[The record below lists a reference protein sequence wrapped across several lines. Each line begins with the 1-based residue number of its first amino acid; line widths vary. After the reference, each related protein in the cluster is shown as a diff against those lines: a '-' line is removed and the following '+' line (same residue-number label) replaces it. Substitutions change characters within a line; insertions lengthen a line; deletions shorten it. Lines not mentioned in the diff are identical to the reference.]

1 MDVVIDSR
9 DSVSNLDQS
18 RWGINLDNLLND
30 SDGVEFFNK
39 FLSYK
44 HSASHLLDFWFA
56 CKGFRS
62 NADLSNPDKL
72 FQVAKVIYRTYIKSG
87 ASHAVPLP
95 YILKQNINE
104 CLSSYHHGYKK
115 GLSSNAS
122 VQPPDRCLF
131 DSAQNVVK
139 SLLEQKYYPEFLTFI
154 ACPSNLLCIT
164 SNGPLCSDRKTRN
177 KYLEFLYSDYKLES
191 RRSNRT
197 KHKSFSEYNRF
208 SADQSPGAKNFH
220 PLFTPDYYLANN
232 NNCNVPSTSE
242 QISTN
247 PFVRL
252 TTSWTSSTIQSPVIH
267 SAQPDLH
274 YDKSC
279 KSNHYHHRSTS
290 RHQFLNIHD
299 HPLPGGIPK
308 MPMTANDSILTD
320 NHLQQMDNHTKDT
333 TNSKR
338 QHDDSNICD
347 SQSPFANQSFFVNNN
362 NNPHPVNSSSQILT
376 QTPITSSSGI
386 TMQSVNS
393 TSNNI
398 DLSFIH
404 SLNLQQTHQS
414 DNLIKESNNNNNPPK
429 INWTIRKQTNLA
441 ESDPV
446 SFVQLLTDRLEKVKE
461 SRGKLEKLMSLVNH
475 QVDEKHPTESKNTLP
490 IGQTDSYGFISVNQH
505 NSSLHSDH
513 LNWSQLKPN
522 SFINT
527 TNSIMNETNSST
539 IQQHTLNYP
548 HHSTLI
554 MNTGSQLLNGVNKSQ
569 DAQEILDDHCSR
581 IWADESDMNMD
592 TQLLLSYSK
601 RQQSDIMH
609 TPVSSQP
616 LLMTPYPSMLC
627 DTLVN
632 SMKHNTTGIVR
643 NGSNIT
649 EYELKKS
656 TEQSRLA
663 AVVVSS
669 IESSCVP
676 SSNNN
681 NNNNNNNNRTA
692 IPDNSHRRRHI
703 TASGGNVSYRS
714 FSRPNKA
721 DLRSIASWDSGV
733 VSNYYEKKHRL
744 HHHHHD
750 DLDIM
755 DDTVDTASIL
765 EAASLQA
772 LSSSTTELALVNGEV
787 TAKLVEKI
795 IRHYPR
801 GIFDG
806 DDDYIKKNHTNTIEQ
821 SYFKSSQ
828 FKETSNLNYA
838 YPFSSSR
845 LRRRSKQCESF
856 YESPSSSL
864 SYPIP
869 GVHLNSTCSANN
881 NTTATTGTCQQ
892 QHPGIMIPCECHRC
906 IHCTHSPSALND
918 HLSANYCNCNYIHQL
933 NDKPQQSTNCH
944 SQQLPIITA
953 SDTSSTFDSGISSAY
968 DQLPLRK
975 QVNNNRE
982 NRSQSLHSWQT
993 NPNFKGKHLSTPRG
1007 NRTHSASK
1015 SMYDNNNND
1024 NDDSNNNNS
1033 VTTTYTRE
1041 CPLKNCLISSCYEFD
1056 SKQTTPGQQF
1066 SQHTM
1071 NDLHLCDSCSSIH
1084 HHYHNLRHHY
1094 RHSHLLHHHHSHC
1107 PELMVNDLKYKYDM
1121 NNDFEKP
1128 TSGKLLQHW
1137 LQLQQNSS
1145 EPLHASLRPPATTTT
1160 TTANDDDDN
1169 DEQKVKSLS
1178 SDNAVLLSNDNSQ
1191 AQISKTSK
1199 ESSSHARK
1207 SHHHHHHH
1215 SHRKSSAHRI
1225 GNNNN
1230 VNIATN
1236 NSSTNNKNPKH
1247 SINFDNNLESTNNI
1261 RLDFD
1266 ENNDDHDENNT
1277 SSTRLNSKLSSS
1289 SSVMMQQSCH
1299 TTSTTGSSGAGLV
1312 VGYYLCD
1319 DPVPYRT
1326 VWTGGS
1332 HNPPPSS
1339 SSISSSGL
1347 FVEVND
1353 QSETVDNFQ
1362 TKLSNQSLLTLGQ
1375 FKQLIAKKGV
1385 YRYFFKKPNDEFGTG
1400 VVHEELTNDNA
1411 ILPLW
1416 EGKVVARVER
1426 AD

>member
-279 KSNHYHHRSTS
+279 KSNHHHHRSTS

-347 SQSPFANQSFFVNNN
+347 SQSPFANQSSFVNNN

-609 TPVSSQP
+609 TP
-616 LLMTPYPSMLC
+616 
-627 DTLVN
+627 
-632 SMKHNTTGIVR
+632 TT
-643 NGSNIT
+643 
-649 EYELKKS
+649 YY
-656 TEQSRLA
+656 
-663 AVVVSS
+663 
-669 IESSCVP
+669 CFWW
-676 SSNNN
+676 
-681 NNNNNNNNRTA
+681 
-692 IPDNSHRRRHI
+692 
-703 TASGGNVSYRS
+703 VSYRS

-982 NRSQSLHSWQT
+982 NRSH
-993 NPNFKGKHLSTPRG
+993 
-1007 NRTHSASK
+1007 
-1015 SMYDNNNND
+1015 
-1024 NDDSNNNNS
+1024 
-1033 VTTTYTRE
+1033 
-1041 CPLKNCLISSCYEFD
+1041 
-1056 SKQTTPGQQF
+1056 
-1066 SQHTM
+1066 
-1071 NDLHLCDSCSSIH
+1071 
-1084 HHYHNLRHHY
+1084 
-1094 RHSHLLHHHHSHC
+1094 
-1107 PELMVNDLKYKYDM
+1107 
-1121 NNDFEKP
+1121 
-1128 TSGKLLQHW
+1128 
-1137 LQLQQNSS
+1137 
-1145 EPLHASLRPPATTTT
+1145 
-1160 TTANDDDDN
+1160 
-1169 DEQKVKSLS
+1169 
-1178 SDNAVLLSNDNSQ
+1178 
-1191 AQISKTSK
+1191 
-1199 ESSSHARK
+1199 
-1207 SHHHHHHH
+1207 
-1215 SHRKSSAHRI
+1215 
-1225 GNNNN
+1225 
-1230 VNIATN
+1230 
-1236 NSSTNNKNPKH
+1236 
-1247 SINFDNNLESTNNI
+1247 
-1261 RLDFD
+1261 
-1266 ENNDDHDENNT
+1266 

>member
-18 RWGINLDNLLND
+18 RWGTNLDNLLND

-164 SNGPLCSDRKTRN
+164 SSRPLCSDRKTRN

-197 KHKSFSEYNRF
+197 KHKSFSEFNRF

-220 PLFTPDYYLANN
+220 PLFTPDYNLANN
-232 NNCNVPSTSE
+232 NNNNCNIPSTSE
-242 QISTN
+242 QISRN

-274 YDKSC
+274 YDKSS
-279 KSNHYHHRSTS
+279 KSHYHHHRSTS
-290 RHQFLNIHD
+290 RHQFL
-299 HPLPGGIPK
+299 HPLPGSIPK
-308 MPMTANDSILTD
+308 APATVNDSILTD
-320 NHLQQMDNHTKDT
+320 SHLQQIDNHANDT
-333 TNSKR
+333 TRSKR
-338 QHDDSNICD
+338 QHDDNNSCD
-347 SQSPFANQSFFVNNN
+347 NQSQFTNQPCFMNNN
-362 NNPHPVNSSSQILT
+362 NNSNNNLHPGNGSNQIST
-376 QTPITSSSGI
+376 QAPITSSSVI

-393 TSNNI
+393 TSNNV
-398 DLSFIH
+398 DLPFMH
-404 SLNLQQTHQS
+404 SVNLRQTHQS
-414 DNLIKESNNNNNPPK
+414 DNLIKESNTTNNNDNNPPK

-475 QVDEKHPTESKNTLP
+475 QVDEKYPTESKSTLP
-490 IGQTDSYGFISVNQH
+490 IEHTDSYGFISINQH
-505 NSSLHSDH
+505 NNPSFHLDH
-513 LNWSQLKPN
+513 LNWTQLKSN

-527 TNSIMNETNSST
+527 TNSIMNEINSST
-539 IQQHTLNYP
+539 IQQYTLNYP
-548 HHSTLI
+548 H
-554 MNTGSQLLNGVNKSQ
+554 NTGSELLNSINKSQ
-569 DAQEILDDHCSR
+569 NAQEILDDHCSR
-581 IWADESDMNMD
+581 IWADESDGNMD

-601 RQQSDIMH
+601 RQQNDYMH
-609 TPVSSQP
+609 TPISNQS
-616 LLMTPYPSMLC
+616 LLMTSYPSMLC
-627 DTLVN
+627 NDTLVN
-632 SMKHNTTGIVR
+632 SMKHNKTDIVCSE
-643 NGSNIT
+643 SNVT
-649 EYELKKS
+649 EYELKKL
-656 TEQSRLA
+656 TEQSKLA
-663 AVVVSS
+663 TVVVSS
-669 IESSCVP
+669 TDSSCV

-681 NNNNNNNNRTA
+681 NNNNNNNRTE
-692 IPDNSHRRRHI
+692 ISDNSYRRRHI
-703 TASGGNVSYRS
+703 TASGGNVIYRS

-744 HHHHHD
+744 HHHHD

-806 DDDYIKKNHTNTIEQ
+806 NDNYVRKNHTNTSEQ

-828 FKETSNLNYA
+828 FKETSNLNHA

-869 GVHLNSTCSANN
+869 GVNLNSTCSANN
-881 NTTATTGTCQQ
+881 TTTATTGTCQ

-933 NDKPQQSTNCH
+933 NDKPKHSTTCH

-993 NPNFKGKHLSTPRG
+993 NPNFKDKHLSTPRG

-1015 SMYDNNNND
+1015 SMYENNDNNNN
-1024 NDDSNNNNS
+1024 NNNG

-1041 CPLKNCLISSCYEFD
+1041 CPLSNCLISSCYEFD

-1066 SQHTM
+1066 GQHTM
-1071 NDLHLCDSCSSIH
+1071 NDLHLCDSCSSVH
-1084 HHYHNLRHHY
+1084 HHYHNIRHHY
-1094 RHSHLLHHHHSHC
+1094 RHSHLLHHHSHC
-1107 PELMVNDLKYKYDM
+1107 PELMINDLTYKYDV
-1121 NNDFEKP
+1121 NNDCKKP

-1145 EPLHASLRPPATTTT
+1145 ETLRTPLRPTTTNT
-1160 TTANDDDDN
+1160 TQDDDD
-1169 DEQKVKSLS
+1169 DEQKIKSLS
-1178 SDNAVLLSNDNSQ
+1178 SDNAVLLSYDNSQ
-1191 AQISKTSK
+1191 AQMSKNGK
-1199 ESSSHARK
+1199 EPSSSSHGRK

-1215 SHRKSSAHRI
+1215 HSHRRSSAHRT
-1225 GNNNN
+1225 GNNN
-1230 VNIATN
+1230 VNITA

-1247 SINFDNNLESTNNI
+1247 SMNFDNSLESNNNI
-1261 RLDFD
+1261 QLNFD

-1277 SSTRLNSKLSSS
+1277 STRLDSKLSSS
-1289 SSVMMQQSCH
+1289 SSGMMQQSCH
-1299 TTSTTGSSGAGLV
+1299 TTSTTGSSGPGLV

-1339 SSISSSGL
+1339 SISSSGL

-1353 QSETVDNFQ
+1353 QSEIVDNFQ

-1385 YRYFFKKPNDEFGTG
+1385 YR
-1400 VVHEELTNDNA
+1400 
-1411 ILPLW
+1411 
-1416 EGKVVARVER
+1416 
-1426 AD
+1426 